1 MQIHIR
7 VSPGLAAEIGQPRL
21 TLTVD
26 EDATT
31 VAVLETLRTAYP
43 GSAALLARA
52 VIMSAG
58 RHVPSD
64 EPLRP
69 GQELALL
76 IPIAGGAHSSG
87 RAASMSAA
95 TATSDI

>member
-7 VSPGLAAEIGQPRL
+7 VSPGLAVEIGQPRL

-31 VAVLETLRTAYP
+31 AAVLEMLRTAYP
-43 GSAALLARA
+43 GSAGLLDRA

-76 IPIAGGAHSSG
+76 IPIAGGAHSPA
-87 RAASMSAA
+87 RAGSIFTASSA
-95 TATSDI
+95 